1 MANADKQDID
11 KEFDAQAEAK
21 DEIARKAWRGTMLA
35 AVGSLAFFLSTVG
48 NVHKTYQSHGNP
60 LKVVEKHDIAL
71 FSVPILVIGY
81 FLVETSANAKGDEL
95 SAV

>member
-1 MANADKQDID
+1 MADADKQDID

-35 AVGSLAFFLSTVG
+35 AVGSTVG

-81 FLVETSANAKGDEL
+81 FLVETSANAKGDEP

>member
-1 MANADKQDID
+1 MADADKQDID

-48 NVHKTYQSHGNP
+48 NVHKTYQM
-60 LKVVEKHDIAL
+60 I
-71 FSVPILVIGY
+71 
-81 FLVETSANAKGDEL
+81 FLS
-95 SAV
+95 

>member
-1 MANADKQDID
+1 MADADKKDID
-11 KEFDAQAEAK
+11 KDFEAQAEAR
-21 DEIARKAWRGTMLA
+21 DDVARKAWRGTMLA

-48 NVHKTYQSHGNP
+48 NVHKTWQSHGNP
-60 LKVVEKHDIAL
+60 LKVVEKHDLAL

-81 FLVETSANAKGDEL
+81 FLVETSANAKGDEP

>member
-1 MANADKQDID
+1 MADADKQDID

-81 FLVETSANAKGDEL
+81 FLVETSANAKVDEP

>member
-81 FLVETSANAKGDEL
+81 FLVETFANAKGDVP